1 MPNPVFTN
9 PLLVMVSRLI
19 KSCLAL
25 LLCIGG
31 IDLGSPEQALA
42 GRFPGSCNSFCVQRE
57 ARKAIQRRLLQER
70 TGQVPPKSR
79 RKPAILRVRGLTG
92 SVSAPSVSV
101 TNTSFSL
108 LWNAWG
114 LGQSDFSYTKTGSGK
129 TYTLTS
135 ITNDLS
141 YTFGSSWTL
150 TLGAGT
156 AASGFGTITDSS
168 ETYSTS
174 KVSGSAYSAT
184 LGVSFGFLEILVGSR
199 TNSFTYSSFTS
210 ASGTSL
216 SANLPVS
223 GAQTVFGI
231 GFVF

>member
-1 MPNPVFTN
+1 MDSRFT
-9 PLLVMVSRLI
+9 
-19 KSCLAL
+19 KTCLAL
-25 LLCIGG
+25 LLCFGVV
-31 IDLGSPEQALA
+31 GSLATPVALA
-42 GRFPGSCNSFCVQRE
+42 GRPPEKCGSFCLQRE
-57 ARKAIQRRLLQER
+57 VTKSLQRMRFQRESGQRL
-70 TGQVPPKSR
+70 PKRVDGRSA
-79 RKPAILRVRGLTG
+79 PSVLRLRGLTG

-101 TNTSFSL
+101 TNSSYAF

-114 LGQSDFSYTKTGSGK
+114 LGQSDFSYTKTESGK

-135 ITNDLS
+135 KTNDLS

-156 AASGFGTITDSS
+156 AASGLGTISDSS
-168 ETYSTS
+168 GTFSTS

-184 LGVSFGFLEILVGSR
+184 LGVSFGFFEILVGTR

-210 ASGTSL
+210 TSGTSL
-216 SANLPVS
+216 SAELPVS
-223 GAQTVFGI
+223 GAQNVFGI

>member
-1 MPNPVFTN
+1 MDLR
-9 PLLVMVSRLI
+9 PL
-19 KSCLAL
+19 KFCLL
-25 LLCIGG
+25 LLCFGVVC
-31 IDLGSPEQALA
+31 LQSPFELFAKA
-42 GRFPGSCNSFCVQRE
+42 PEICNAICVQRE
-57 ARKAIQRRLLQER
+57 HRLSIQRRLFQER

-79 RKPAILRVRGLTG
+79 RKPAILRLRGLTG

-101 TNTSFSL
+101 SNSSYAF

-114 LGQSDFSYTKTGSGK
+114 LGQSDFSYTKTESGK

-135 ITNDLS
+135 KTSDLS

-156 AASGFGTITDSS
+156 AASGLGAITDSS
-168 ETYSTS
+168 GTFSTS

-184 LGVSFGFLEILVGSR
+184 LGVSFGFFEILVGTR
-199 TNSFTYSSFTS
+199 TNSFTYSSFTNS
-210 ASGTSL
+210 SGTSL
-216 SANLPVS
+216 SAELPVS
-223 GAQTVFGI
+223 GAQNVFGI

>member
-25 LLCIGG
+25 LLCIGVVG
-31 IDLGSPEQALA
+31 LQNPVELLA
-42 GRFPGSCNSFCVQRE
+42 NAPGVCNSICVQRE
-57 ARKAIQRRLLQER
+57 YRKAIKRRLLQER

-79 RKPAILRVRGLTG
+79 REPAILRVRGLTG
-92 SVSAPSVSV
+92 S
-101 TNTSFSL
+101 
-108 LWNAWG
+108 
-114 LGQSDFSYTKTGSGK
+114 DFAYTKTESGK

-135 ITNDLS
+135 KTSDLS

-156 AASGFGTITDSS
+156 AASGFGTISDSS
-168 ETYSTS
+168 GTYSTS
-174 KVSGSAYSAT
+174 EVSGSAYSAT

-199 TNSFTYSSFTS
+199 TNSFSYSSFTS